1 MFQGYPLFALTV
13 LVTSFAGVF
22 VWAYWP
28 RRQPSFEQQRSD

>member
-1 MFQGYPLFALTV
+1 MLQTYPLFALTV

-28 RRQPSFEQQRSD
+28 RRQPLEQQRSD